1 MEKKKKRKPIGREL
15 AAQRRKNNREQL
27 RLEQFSDAYRAK
39 MDAAKAGSTDTEVT
53 EAPKEASF
61 SDQMNTLFPNADER
75 ISSETFNQPYLPDL
89 QAMSQYTNTGEEEP
103 TNYADAENR
112 AKLQIYG
119 GDQAGLTTTAGT
131 EGAGI
136 ASTGAPTPTSETG
149 FKAATSLSE
158 MADSIRKNPTAI
170 QKRLMGDDMESGFT
184 PERLARLV
192 IKQQEYK
199 AAQSKKPTLLKRIRG
214 K

>member
-1 MEKKKKRKPIGREL
+1 MKRKLTGREL
-15 AAQRRKNNREQL
+15 QAQRAKERREKLRLSKFSDSYKTQMKGRNFGPIDTEAAAIEAEGNEWGPGGQPNVEMMQQLTGTVPIDKEAAFIEGETQEWDGPQPSAREQ
-27 RLEQFSDAYRAK
+27 
-39 MDAAKAGSTDTEVT
+39 
-53 EAPKEASF
+53 
-61 SDQMNTLFPNADER
+61 
-75 ISSETFNQPYLPDL
+75 
-89 QAMSQYTNTGEEEP
+89 
-103 TNYADAENR
+103 
-112 AKLQIYG
+112 LQIYG

>member
-1 MEKKKKRKPIGREL
+1 MEKKKKRKLIGREL
-15 AAQRRKNNREQL
+15 QAQRRKSNREQL
-27 RLEQFSDAYRAK
+27 RLNQFSDTYRAK
-39 MDAAKAGSTDTEVT
+39 MDAAQSGSTDTEVT

-61 SDQMNTLFPNADER
+61 SDQMSTLFPNADER
-75 ISSETFNQPYLPDL
+75 ISSETFNQNLLNL
-89 QAMSQYTNTGEEEP
+89 QAMNQYADTGENEP
-103 TNYADAENR
+103 INAADTANR
-112 AKLQIYG
+112 EQLSIYG